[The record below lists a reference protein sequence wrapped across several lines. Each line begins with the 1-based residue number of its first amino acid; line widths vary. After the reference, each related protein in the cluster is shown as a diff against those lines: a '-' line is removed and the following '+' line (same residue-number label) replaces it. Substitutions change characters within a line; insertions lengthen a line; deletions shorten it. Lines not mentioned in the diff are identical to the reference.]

1 MTPQEA
7 YERFGRAKESA
18 DNSLLEVLFAQGTI
32 EDYHEAL
39 EIMFL
44 WRMVL
49 EGQPLSAMTN
59 ARLIEATNPP
69 EG

>member
-1 MTPQEA
+1 MMSPQEG
-7 YERFGRAKESA
+7 YERYQRAKESA
-18 DNSLLEVLFAQGTI
+18 ESRMMEVLFAQGTI

-49 EGQPLSAMTN
+49 EGQPMSAMTN
-59 ARLIEATNPP
+59 ARLIEATNP
-69 EG
+69 E